1 MQFLP
6 PLMSPTTSSELLLLD
21 SSEMTDE
28 DFIASIERP
37 GSRKLHSRPQA
48 SPAVVVATADSVDG
62 KSTKS
67 KKLRDKKDLIDITK
81 DVSNAAQKSAIYN
94 KSSKSIQ
101 LQPIAETT
109 PAKLIG
115 SLHRRDSSSSLGS
128 AENMSVNS
136 THKNS
141 TSNSLKSI
149 GVDAVVVAAAQQKKD
164 RERDRDGQPEEL
176 ALLPYLVCKGNFL
189 DAERLIRVA
198 VGKQAVDEGAGLKR
212 LLLLMEFQAEMY
224 KLMGLWPLSIGIYL
238 DCAGYNSLVVHVFIP
253 LRNLVLS
260 T

>member
-48 SPAVVVATADSVDG
+48 SLAVVVATADSVDG

-81 DVSNAAQKSAIYN
+81 DVSNAAQKSAINN

-141 TSNSLKSI
+141 TSKSI
-149 GVDAVVVAAAQQKKD
+149 GVDAIAVAAAQQKKD

-189 DAERLIRVA
+189 DAERLIRIA

-212 LLLLMEFQAEMY
+212 LILLMEFQAEMY

-253 LRNLVLS
+253 LRHLVFS